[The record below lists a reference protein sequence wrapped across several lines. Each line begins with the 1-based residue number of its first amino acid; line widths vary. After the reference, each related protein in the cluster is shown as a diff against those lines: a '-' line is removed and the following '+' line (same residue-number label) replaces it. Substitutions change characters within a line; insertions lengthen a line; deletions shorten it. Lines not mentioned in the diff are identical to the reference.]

1 MFPLPSFLLRLSQT
15 IVKRRW
21 GIYDANPPMHTLIDK
36 NDTENYSFFFPIS
49 TPYLLVWIYAY
60 TWCTCA
66 STQAYTHKHAL
77 WPTSPSRLALLIRGT
92 MWHCIPSGTRHRL
105 CQLCIVLCLLES
117 THPNHCPPLLLS
129 SSFRFC
135 LFYCLLP
142 RLPNTFTILT
152 PFACVWL
159 PKYTET

>member
-1 MFPLPSFLLRLSQT
+1 MQT
-15 IVKRRW
+15 HTHPCFAPP
-21 GIYDANPPMHTLIDK
+21 YCTPTYTHPPMHTLIDK
-36 NDTENYSFFFPIS
+36 NEIENYSFFPHLHALF
-49 TPYLLVWIYAY
+49 
-60 TWCTCA
+60 TCMNLCIHMMHMCKHT
-66 STQAYTHKHAL
+66 SIHTQTHAL

-117 THPNHCPPLLLS
+117 THPSHCPPLLLF